1 MPRFSEEGYEII
13 PNLLTTQQVEW
24 ANTSLA
30 ELIDQGF
37 EGVQYEVE
45 VKDGTTQQHRRD
57 LVRKITHYTKENA
70 YLKSLSLLPML
81 LRSVETLL
89 GEKAE
94 MVVENA
100 LLKPPL
106 IGREKPWHQD
116 TAIFDL
122 PVDCPVVGAWI
133 ALDAAD
139 EENGCMQVIPGSH
152 KAGPTPHFM
161 LKDWQLCDRDV
172 TQEKAAS
179 IPLQPGDCLLWDGL
193 LFHGSQPNRSTR
205 RRRALQF
212 HYKPLSVPWI
222 SKETRLKTFDG
233 VLQGKTC

>member
-45 VKDGTTQQHRRD
+45 VKEGTNQQHRRD
-57 LVRKITHYTKENA
+57 LVRKITHYTKRSP
-70 YLKSLSLLPML
+70 YLRSISLLPVL
-81 LRSVETLL
+81 LRHVEELL
-89 GEKAE
+89 GSKSE

-100 LLKPPL
+100 LLKPPF
-106 IGREKPWHQD
+106 IGRDKPWHQD
-116 TAIFDL
+116 SAIFDL

-133 ALDAAD
+133 SLDQAD

-152 KAGPTPHFM
+152 KKGAVPHYM

-172 TQEKAAS
+172 PEGETVN
-179 IPLQPGDCLLWDGL
+179 IPLNPGDCLLWDGL
-193 LFHGSQPNRSTR
+193 LFHGSQPNKSSR

-212 HYKPLSVPWI
+212 HYKPASVPWI
-222 SKETRLKTFDG
+222 KKEERLKNFDG
-233 VLQGKTC
+233 VLQGKSC